1 MSNLM
6 KKIVTLAAAF
16 CVAASAMAQQYGVVD
31 ISVCNM
37 RETPKYSA
45 EMVSQAILGTPVQI
59 LQYGGEYGWPE
70 VKTPDGYTGWVHKDA
85 ITPMTQ
91 EQLHE
96 WNAAPKV
103 VITALT
109 AMVYAKASRR
119 SATVSDVV
127 GGNRLKYLGGKSLWL
142 KVGFPDGRTGYV
154 SKKDAMTEESWRKH
168 LDQSP
173 EAILSTAQSMLG
185 FPYIWA
191 GMSPKGM
198 DCSGFVRAVLF
209 MHDIIIPRDAGPQSR
224 TGELV
229 QELDS
234 LQPGDLVFFG
244 RWDGDLPRVGHVGF
258 YLGNGR
264 FIHSL
269 GLVKIGSFKAD
280 DPLYDAY
287 NTGRYLFGC
296 RIVPFTD
303 PQYSTTLTN
312 PMYLL

>member
-1 MSNLM
+1 MSKLM
-6 KKIVTLAAAF
+6 KQIIILAASICFAATAF
-16 CVAASAMAQQYGVVD
+16 AQQYGVVD

-37 RETPKYSA
+37 RDTPKYSA

-70 VKTPDGYTGWVHKDA
+70 VKTPDGYIGWVHKDA
-85 ITPMTQ
+85 ITPMTA
-91 EQLHE
+91 EQLHD
-96 WNAAPKV
+96 WNASPKV

-109 AMVYAKASRR
+109 AIVYAKASRH

-127 GGNRLKYLGGKSLWL
+127 GGNRLKYLGCKDLWL
-142 KVGFPDGRTGYV
+142 KVGFPDGRIGYV
-154 SKKDAMTEESWRKH
+154 SKKDAMTEESWRKQ

-173 EAILSTAQSMLG
+173 SAILATAQSMLG

-198 DCSGFVRAVLF
+198 DCSGFVRTVLF

-244 RWDGDLPRVGHVGF
+244 RWDGDTPRVGHVGF
-258 YLGNGR
+258 YLGDGR

-269 GLVKIGSFKAD
+269 GLVKIGSFRAD

-287 NTGRYLFGC
+287 NTGRYLFGS

-312 PMYLL
+312 PLYLL